1 MNKIIHETG
10 QNNYSN
16 SPYLSDCCSAEI
28 ESDCTDEGTC
38 SCVCS
43 KCKEYCNIKVKE
55 RIMDSWIMPMSKI
68 AFVFAGLIFL
78 VSVVCYFISCW
89 QMSGAVKMEAKIHL
103 IEPTET
109 GCIYFTTS
117 THDQNYTIISGATMT
132 GYTASPYETDNEPCI
147 TADGTDICGTSEKI
161 IANNCLDFDT
171 IVEYDGVEY
180 RVADRMNKRYGCEV
194 YDILFA
200 ERQDAL
206 NFGVKYNQTIKIL

>member
-55 RIMDSWIMPMSKI
+55 RIMDSWIMPMLRI

-89 QMSGAVKMEAKIHL
+89 QMSEAVKMEAKIHL

-117 THDQNYTIISGATMT
+117 THDQNYTLISGATIT
-132 GYTASPYETDNEPCI
+132 GYTSEIGQTDDRPLEMANGHEVFDGAMACPSKYEF
-147 TADGTDICGTSEKI
+147 GTKI
-161 IANNCLDFDT
+161 
-171 IVEYDGVEY
+171 EYDGKIYVC
-180 RVADRMNKRYGCEV
+180 ADRMNKRYRDKN
-194 YDILFA
+194 YFDIWFLDK
-200 ERQDAL
+200 QDAL
-206 NFGVKYNQTIKIL
+206 SFGVKYNQTIKIIL